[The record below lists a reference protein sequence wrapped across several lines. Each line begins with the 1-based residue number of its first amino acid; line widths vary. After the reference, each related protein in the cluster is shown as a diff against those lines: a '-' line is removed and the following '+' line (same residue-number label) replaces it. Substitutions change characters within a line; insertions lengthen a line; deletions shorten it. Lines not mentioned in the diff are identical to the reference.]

1 MTEPSAALQPATQRA
16 HPALAVVPRG
26 AVARPAAAARRP
38 IHVVVAVGLTAGLYA
53 VSLAG
58 VTALQAMSDERLAE
72 DRAPAADAIA
82 RLKLS
87 HDALDSRLTQLDG
100 SYSAA
105 AERYKAVADGIA
117 DHEKALDVLGKQ
129 VKTAAGSAAALS
141 VPSTRLPAVSRSTV
155 YVSTRSAGSGS
166 SRPVVN
172 ACTTA
177 SGKPC

>member
-1 MTEPSAALQPATQRA
+1 MTEPARSLASATQRA
-16 HPALAVVPRG
+16 TPALAVRPPR
-26 AVARPAAAARRP
+26 AVARPAAATRRP
-38 IHVVVAVGLTAGLYA
+38 IHVAVAVGLTAGLYA

-58 VTALQAMSDERLAE
+58 VTALQATSDARLAE

-100 SYSAA
+100 SYAA
-105 AERYKAVADGIA
+105 VAGRYKAVADGIA
-117 DHEKALDVLGKQ
+117 GHEKALDVLGKQ
-129 VKTAAGSAAALS
+129 VKKAAGSAAALS
-141 VPSTRLPAVSRSTV
+141 VPSTRLPAVSGSTI
-155 YVSTRSAGSGS
+155 YVSTRSTGAGS